1 MTIAAAALAGLPPL
15 SVFFSKELILEGLA
29 GLNNP
34 VWLAAGLLGVFL
46 TAYYAFRLIF
56 IIFFPRVSA
65 DDGVKEH
72 MASTLGHD
80 GGRHQYRVMV
90 WPLII
95 LATITLLLGFC
106 QDLLELFLKGPA
118 GGMEVLVKHHQS
130 WLMYAALC
138 LAGGGIILAWAE
150 FGRSGAA
157 QVGFVE
163 RIPPLKALFSER
175 WYLDRF
181 YRWMLARVIYGGI
194 SNLCTKND
202 NQVIDGGIHAVSK
215 GIVRSGRILSELHM
229 GMIQYKLLV
238 MFVVILLLTLYFFF

>member
-1 MTIAAAALAGLPPL
+1 
-15 SVFFSKELILEGLA
+15 
-29 GLNNP
+29 
-34 VWLAAGLLGVFL
+34 
-46 TAYYAFRLIF
+46 
-56 IIFFPRVSA
+56 
-65 DDGVKEH
+65 VKEH

-80 GGRHQYRVMV
+80 GGRQQYQVMI
-90 WPLII
+90 WPLMI

-106 QDLLELFLKGPA
+106 QDLLELFLKGRT
-118 GGMEVLVKHHQS
+118 GDLGELVKNHHS
-130 WLMYAALC
+130 WLMYAALS
-138 LAGGGIILAWAE
+138 LSGGGIVLAWVE
-150 FGRSGAA
+150 FGRNGAG

-163 RIPPLKALFSER
+163 RIPPVKALFIER

-181 YRWMLARVIYGGI
+181 YRRVLDRVIYGGI

-215 GIVRSGRILSELHM
+215 GIVRSGLMLSDLHM